1 VTHGLVVGKFYPPHL
16 GHRYLIDTARSRCD
30 SLDVLVVDEP
40 GEDPPASVRGE
51 WMREIHP
58 DVNVMLVPDIQEDD
72 DSVAWARHS
81 QRYVTAPIDV
91 VFTAEAYG
99 EPFAEALG
107 CQHEFVGRD
116 RFPVSGSQIRAH
128 PSEWW
133 AYLEPV
139 VRAHYV
145 ARIVVLGAESTGTTT
160 LARALAD
167 EYDTV
172 WVPEYGWTYSEGK
185 LAVGDFERW
194 TSSDFVRVARE
205 QIRREDHLAR
215 EARHGLMFCDTDPL
229 ATTVWHERYVGTEH
243 PGLVALADSRRYALY
258 LLTNHDV
265 PFEEGPL
272 RDGKDIREW
281 MTDRFR
287 QVLDARATPW
297 FLMTDSLEDRVK
309 EARSLI
315 DRQIDTVEGGHS

>member
-1 VTHGLVVGKFYPPHL
+1 
-16 GHRYLIDTARSRCD
+16 
-30 SLDVLVVDEP
+30 
-40 GEDPPASVRGE
+40 
-51 WMREIHP
+51 
-58 DVNVMLVPDIQEDD
+58 
-72 DSVAWARHS
+72 
-81 QRYVTAPIDV
+81 
-91 VFTAEAYG
+91 
-99 EPFAEALG
+99 
-107 CQHEFVGRD
+107 
-116 RFPVSGSQIRAH
+116 
-128 PSEWW
+128 
-133 AYLEPV
+133 
-139 VRAHYV
+139 
-145 ARIVVLGAESTGTTT
+145 
-160 LARALAD
+160 
-167 EYDTV
+167 
-172 WVPEYGWTYSEGK
+172 
-185 LAVGDFERW
+185 
-194 TSSDFVRVARE
+194 
-205 QIRREDHLAR
+205 
-215 EARHGLMFCDTDPL
+215 MFCDTDPL